1 MNITR
6 FMKSHEA
13 WIRERLDQGQ
23 AEEDWSSWRERH
35 LRMIGWMQH
44 ERLVHLLV
52 TLAFGVALLAAL
64 AMALAAPALPVHVLA
79 GLLLLLFIPYV
90 GHYFFLENTVQRW
103 YGLADEIDARIG
115 RPSVT

>member
-6 FMKSHEA
+6 SMKDHEA
-13 WIRERLDQGQ
+13 RIRERLARAQ
-23 AEEDWSSWRERH
+23 AGEDWPALRGRH

-52 TLAFGVALLAAL
+52 TLAFGIALLAAL
-64 AMALAAPALPVHVLA
+64 AMALVAPSLLLYALA

-103 YGLADEIDARIG
+103 YALADEIEGRID
-115 RPSVT
+115 PPEVP